1 MSGVSMVKVEEELR
15 GFEAASTCVVNTAFD
30 RGGIQAVRNSN
41 NATEAGRLY
50 FKRMTQYLK
59 QLRKIQI
66 PKSKQSIKI
75 LNPKYQTLSSKQTP
89 NTKSQFEF

>member
-59 QLRKIQI
+59 QLRKN
-66 PKSKQSIKI
+66 PRSKFQ
-75 LNPKYQTLSSKQTP
+75 NPNKVLKY
-89 NTKSQFEF
+89 